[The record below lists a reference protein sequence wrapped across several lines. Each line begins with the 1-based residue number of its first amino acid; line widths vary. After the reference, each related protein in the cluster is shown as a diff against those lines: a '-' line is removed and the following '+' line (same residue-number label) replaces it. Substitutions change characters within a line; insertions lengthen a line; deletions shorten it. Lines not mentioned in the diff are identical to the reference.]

1 MGFFAAAFSAVCS
14 VASSIGSAISSAC
27 SRVWPSIRSAIGL
40 GLEVFN
46 KVVSIAENLMHVL
59 GILKPEEKLDE
70 MGDRALQAVE
80 KGIVPEKFEKYEEY
94 VNAIRN
100 FELDPEK
107 SKSVEREVKV
117 TVGFAVA
124 GKSMEEKFNMAKGA
138 SEDLLKLIVYS
149 PEFFNEHR
157 LERVVKT
164 GHNIGLIVDY
174 FDNRLSPSQAGE
186 LKATLFNLEK
196 GSNPGVQENEFYKE
210 IHGIKDSHPSLNG

>member
-1 MGFFAAAFSAVCS
+1 M
-14 VASSIGSAISSAC
+14 
-27 SRVWPSIRSAIGL
+27 
-40 GLEVFN
+40 EVFN
-46 KVVSIAENLMHVL
+46 KVVSIAETLMHVL

-107 SKSVEREVKV
+107 SRSVEREVKV
-117 TVGFAVA
+117 TVGFAIA
-124 GKSMEEKFNMAKGA
+124 GKSMEEKFNMTKGA

-157 LERVVKT
+157 LERVVRS

-186 LKATLFNLEK
+186 LKTSLFNLEK
-196 GSNPGVQENEFYKE
+196 GNNPGVQENDFYKE
-210 IHGIKDSHPSLNG
+210 VHGIKDSHPSFRA